1 MAGADRIGILAGGG
15 DLPHQVAAAARS
27 RGIAVAVAALDDGA
41 DAGRFPDCIFERFS
55 IAQVGG
61 ILKFMRRNG
70 VSHLVMAGDVARPD
84 FSGLRPDMRGLTLL
98 PRVVAA
104 ARRGGD
110 DAILSVIVDFLESEG
125 FTVIGAD
132 EILQD
137 EGLAAGGPLGRC
149 VPSATA
155 HRDIARARALLAA
168 ISPFDIGQGVV
179 VRNGRVLAVGGAEHT
194 TAMLQRCAAFTD
206 DRGGVLVKA
215 PKAGQERRVDL
226 PGIGP
231 ETVQAAAAARLE
243 GIACEAGGCLL
254 IDREKTVALADRL
267 GLFLYGFD
275 PEDQDG

>member
-104 ARRGGD
+104 PAPCWQRYRLSISARGWW
-110 DAILSVIVDFLESEG
+110 
-125 FTVIGAD
+125 
-132 EILQD
+132 
-137 EGLAAGGPLGRC
+137 C
-149 VPSATA
+149 VT
-155 HRDIARARALLAA
+155 
-168 ISPFDIGQGVV
+168 
-179 VRNGRVLAVGGAEHT
+179 
-194 TAMLQRCAAFTD
+194 AAFWRW
-206 DRGGVLVKA
+206 RG
-215 PKAGQERRVDL
+215 RR
-226 PGIGP
+226 
-231 ETVQAAAAARLE
+231 
-243 GIACEAGGCLL
+243 
-254 IDREKTVALADRL
+254 
-267 GLFLYGFD
+267 YS
-275 PEDQDG
+275 